1 MIDCTV
7 NTGATNHVMM
17 TWHSLQEVK
26 DSRKEWLGESVGFVP
41 TMGALHEGH
50 FALIQ
55 RSKALCKRTVVS
67 IFVNPL
73 QFGPQEDFARY
84 PRSLEDDLSA
94 CRALG
99 VDAVFI
105 PTVEMMYPSTKLDKA
120 VDTAHT
126 SQTTIVLPPSHLTDQ
141 YCGQSRPGFFTGVAT
156 VVIKLFHIIQPD
168 VAVFGEKDAQ
178 QLAVIKALVN
188 DLNLP
193 VRIEPHPTVRD
204 ERGIA
209 LSSRLRYL
217 STPAQ
222 HESALMPSRIL
233 KGIQHEFTQA
243 ARAQDK
249 GSFML
254 SKESVFERVVAD
266 LLGKPGDQG
275 PEAFK
280 IDYLDVVDE
289 DTFRSQPAL
298 KAGYRLLIAGYVGSI
313 RLIDNHCLTL

>member
-1 MIDCTV
+1 
-7 NTGATNHVMM
+7 MM
-17 TWHSLQEVK
+17 TWHSLQEVNAT
-26 DSRKEWLGESVGFVP
+26 RKEWHAESVGFVP
-41 TMGALHEGH
+41 TMGALHDGH
-50 FALIQ
+50 LALIK
-55 RSKALCKRTVVS
+55 RSKALCQRTVVS

-84 PRSLEDDLSA
+84 PRSLEEDLAA

-105 PTVEMMYPSTKLDKA
+105 PTVEMMYPSTTVDTA

-126 SQTTIVLPPSHLTDQ
+126 SQTTIVLPPAHLTDQ
-141 YCGQSRPGFFTGVAT
+141 FCGRSRPGFFTGVAT
-156 VVIKLFHIIQPD
+156 VVMKLFHIIQPS

-188 DLNLP
+188 DLNLA
-193 VRIEPHPTVRD
+193 VHIEPHPTVRD

-222 HESALMPSRIL
+222 YESALVPSRIL

-243 ARAQDK
+243 MNALSPDDSRVQDK
-249 GSFML
+249 NSFML
-254 SKESVFERVVAD
+254 SKEPVFERVVA
-266 LLGKPGDQG
+266 QIIE

-280 IDYLDVVDE
+280 LDYLDVVDE
-289 DTFRSQPAL
+289 SSFRTQPVL